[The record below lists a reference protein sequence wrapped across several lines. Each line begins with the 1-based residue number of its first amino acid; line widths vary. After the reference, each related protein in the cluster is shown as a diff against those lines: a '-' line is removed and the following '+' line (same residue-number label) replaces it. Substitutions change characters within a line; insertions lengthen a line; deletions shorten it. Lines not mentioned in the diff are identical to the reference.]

1 MVEKLKYQSYLFP
14 LFLLIR
20 CIISFEVKPTDIK
33 VIIKLMKSIINSFHN
48 IGVIISKYASK
59 ETTLGTK
66 KNAIFLRKKSLTESI
81 QSNFII
87 FVINK
92 TNNNIIPINDPGIIN
107 VGIIDLIKN
116 EITSPSI

>member
-1 MVEKLKYQSYLFP
+1 
-14 LFLLIR
+14 
-20 CIISFEVKPTDIK
+20 
-33 VIIKLMKSIINSFHN
+33 MKSIINSFHN

-116 EITSPSI
+116 EITSPII